1 MLSCTL
7 KHTHIHTVIPIQIF
21 TLINKQWVPFPS
33 TARTTVFYNRY
44 LALDNWK
51 LFCILYDDDD
61 DDGGYNSVVE
71 DEVDGEANGD
81 NSCGCSCD
89 DEILATTMPTL
100 IIINFSDIQRR
111 VFVHLR
117 SSQKSSPFSFYFIFF
132 LYTNFKKVSSF
143 SPMHYA
149 TFPVSSGIG
158 CCDTTF
164 EVNFRLP

>member
-1 MLSCTL
+1 MKIVL
-7 KHTHIHTVIPIQIF
+7 HI
-21 TLINKQWVPFPS
+21 
-33 TARTTVFYNRY
+33 
-44 LALDNWK
+44 
-51 LFCILYDDDD
+51 YDDDD
-61 DDGGYNSVVE
+61 DDDDDGEYNSVVE

-132 LYTNFKKVSSF
+132 FLYTNFKKVSSF

-158 CCDTTF
+158 
-164 EVNFRLP
+164 